1 MRRGSHLVR
10 VISRAVRSSLVS
22 QTIPS
27 PARALPLAPSSSA
40 TLGTDGVFSYECHRC
55 LRCCRD
61 KRIRVNPYE
70 TYRLARALGM
80 STTDFLAQHTAAQGT
95 ELARRDDGRC
105 VFLGAE
111 GCTVHADRPLVC
123 RLYPLGRRVSL
134 GKPDRFHH
142 LETHPESDGVFSD
155 AGTVADY
162 LAAQGAAPFM
172 HAADVYLDVVATL
185 ADALSTRD
193 ALPTDDGDDVATAWL
208 DVDAVLAREGA
219 PPPADAEEAMALH
232 RAALLAWCRTFT
244 TPKEER

>member
-1 MRRGSHLVR
+1 
-10 VISRAVRSSLVS
+10 VIHQVVRSSLVTS
-22 QTIPS
+22 TTTPS
-27 PARALPLAPSSSA
+27 ARTLPLAPSSPD
-40 TLGTDGVFSYECHRC
+40 TLGADGAFSYECHRC

-70 TYRLARALGM
+70 SLRLARSLGM
-80 STTDFLAQHTAAQGT
+80 STTDFLARHTTAQGT
-95 ELARRDDGRC
+95 ELARTGDGRC

-134 GKPDRFHH
+134 GEPDRFHH
-142 LETHPESDGVFSD
+142 LDPHPESDGVFSD

-162 LAAQGAAPFM
+162 LATQDAAPFM

-193 ALPTDDGDDVATAWL
+193 ALPADGEDDLATAWL
-208 DVDAVLAREGA
+208 DIDAVLAREGA